1 MLNGLDQHRS
11 RHGPLRVALLCSHRA
26 PGLLYLLN
34 RCPDR
39 GVTYEIV
46 CCLTSEQTFAEE
58 NRVERR
64 GVPTLVHPIREF
76 YGARGESLHDM
87 GVRASYDRV
96 SFDRIEPF
104 YPDVVLLD
112 GYLYLVTSPLLERFC
127 GRIFNLH
134 YSDLTMRH
142 PDGSPLFP
150 GLHAVRDA
158 LAAGCQE
165 TRATVHLVDEVPDGG
180 APIVRSWAFPVSP
193 LVEELRSQAAPDI
206 VKVNNALSA
215 YTYAHQ
221 EWMMRTVAGPLMAGA
236 LRLVASGTVDF
247 NSPGASSDH
256 ACWILDSQHALHA
269 PKVELATH

>member
-1 MLNGLDQHRS
+1 MLNRLDQHRPG
-11 RHGPLRVALLCSHRA
+11 HGPLRVALLCSHRA
-26 PGLLYLLN
+26 PGLLHLLN

-64 GVPTLVHPIREF
+64 GVPTLVHPIHEF
-76 YGARGESLHDM
+76 YASRGASLHDM
-87 GVRASYDRV
+87 RVRADYDRF
-96 SFDRIEPF
+96 SFDLIQPF

-134 YSDLTMRH
+134 YSDLTMRDA
-142 PDGSPLFP
+142 DGSPLFP

-158 LAAGCQE
+158 LAAGCHE

-180 APIVRSWAFPVSP
+180 TPIVRSWAFPVSP
-193 LVEELRSQAAPDI
+193 LVEELRSLEAPDI
-206 VKVNNALSA
+206 VKVDDALRA
-215 YTYAHQ
+215 YSNAHQ
-221 EWMMRTVAGPLMAGA
+221 DWMMRTVAGPLMAGA
-236 LRLVASGTVDF
+236 LRLVAGGTVDF
-247 NSPGASSDH
+247 SSPSAGSGH
-256 ACWILDSQHALHA
+256 ACWLLDSQHALHA
-269 PKVELATH
+269 PEVVVATH